1 MTRKKVKLAFMMNNS
16 SQKATFRKKRKG
28 FMKKYEINKLCD
40 VLTCAIMYSPN
51 KSQPDAWPDHSEVR
65 RLIEQFKNMPEEERN
80 KQMVEMELEKVNKLE
95 KGNREL
101 EIWMAMNHFIAG
113 KPLNDLQFTDLKE
126 MRRMIEEKL
135 KEFEANIKSWKEE
148 LAKMNQLLGAQPTV
162 AGENIQNVMQM
173 VPWSMWDVPTKSS

>member
-51 KSQPDAWPDHSEVR
+51 KSQPDAWPDHSE
-65 RLIEQFKNMPEEERN
+65 
-80 KQMVEMELEKVNKLE
+80 MVEMELEKVNKLE

-162 AGENIQNVMQM
+162 AGEKIQNVMQM